1 VSHIRTKPST
11 DTYRENYDRIF
22 GPKRKAKAA
31 RPCPFCGGTGVFTGA
46 GVPERC
52 GVCVGEGSV

>member
-22 GPKRKAKAA
+22 GPKRKAKE
-31 RPCPFCGGTGVFTGA
+31 RPKPDMLQVRTDLIVDWEANADFLRA
-46 GVPERC
+46 YL
-52 GVCVGEGSV
+52 

>member
-22 GPKRKAKAA
+22 GPKRKAKD
-31 RPCPFCGGTGVFTGA
+31 RPKPDMLQVRTDLIVDWEANADFLRA
-46 GVPERC
+46 YL
-52 GVCVGEGSV
+52 

>member
-22 GPKRKAKAA
+22 PPKRKAELDAAYRKAVEA
-31 RPCPFCGGTGVFTGA
+31 GA
-46 GVPERC
+46 IHNFVIPLD
-52 GVCVGEGSV
+52 